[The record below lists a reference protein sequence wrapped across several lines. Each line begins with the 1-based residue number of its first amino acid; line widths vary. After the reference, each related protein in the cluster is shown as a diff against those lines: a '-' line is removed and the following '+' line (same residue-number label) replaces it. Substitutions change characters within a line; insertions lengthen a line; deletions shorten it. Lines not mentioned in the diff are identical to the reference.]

1 LLLLSVIKHVN
12 WRSPTTTNLE
22 KAGVQIDAGVHIDG
36 GVLLSGGCLSD
47 NDLISARLRLF
58 LPLFAT
64 RADPTTIGRFHMNAK
79 TIRVLVVAGVLFTVV
94 TGIVGWTT
102 TKVVAWVRGL
112 PNRVV
117 IDGNAMANSFGQT
130 VTESYHVALRSDDT
144 SIQLQVL
151 NEQFVPLIGQHDEG
165 AAWIQNEY
173 GDDIR
178 ALVDSEDPA
187 VSAAGSNLVLMLD
200 AERRP

>member
-1 LLLLSVIKHVN
+1 
-12 WRSPTTTNLE
+12 
-22 KAGVQIDAGVHIDG
+22 
-36 GVLLSGGCLSD
+36 
-47 NDLISARLRLF
+47 
-58 LPLFAT
+58 
-64 RADPTTIGRFHMNAK
+64 MNAK
-79 TIRVLVVAGVLFTVV
+79 AKRSLVVAGVLFAVV
-94 TGIVGWTT
+94 IGIAGWTT
-102 TKVVAWVRGL
+102 TKVVAWIRGL

-117 IDGNAMANSFGQT
+117 IDGNAMANLMGQA

-178 ALVDSEDPA
+178 ALVDSHDPA
-187 VSAAGSNLVLMLD
+187 VSAAASNLILMLD
-200 AERRP
+200 AEERP